1 MAYTI
6 NFSDP
11 SKLTSISVPDMPPG
25 VNAVDTSLTLVGKGY
40 PNYGQVMDQNFV
52 KLLENFA
59 SSLPPENP
67 IEGQLWYDTSNPSNK
82 VLRIMDGTAGAVSW
96 PSANGIYQQSS
107 DPALNSSGLKSGDLW
122 VDTTVNQIKIY
133 SSGIWVGVGSPQAG
147 AYNGPV
153 SEIIKDTTGANHYV
167 TKHYIQGTVVAI
179 TALEQFTPNP
189 VIAGFSTL
197 FAGINLFTSGIIAG
211 TALAAANLVIN
222 KGLYSSAS
230 FLRKDDSTS
239 PGQVI
244 TGRVTFSTPS
254 TNSQAGSQG
263 RDGVVI
269 NIAGQASTNYTQLY
283 KYGANSILLNNQAGG
298 NIVFQTV
305 NSNSSLPNNTVSIAD
320 GILAINTVTSASS
333 TNLDV
338 FGTARIS
345 STLVVNSTATTALH
359 VAGGILVD
367 GSASFGSTSYFTDD
381 LYTDGQLYINHLDG
395 SQAPLPGSG
404 ILPSVNNIYD
414 IGSSAK
420 QFRRVYATAVG
431 SVGTQHYGVFNGPST
446 GLTNATTFRLQGQV
460 TAADFTF
467 AGTGT
472 TATFNTTLSATAI
485 TAQQATTAT
494 TSTLTLL
501 VVDTSTSAT
510 YTGLQRIDRDTL
522 FGDLFPAGMIIANGN
537 NIPPKGWLLCDG
549 TQYTIN
555 QYPKLANALQYQ
567 GIGDFMYGGT
577 PPYFKVPDMTT
588 ATSVTKVALTE
599 PNYVNY
605 IIKT

>member
-1 MAYTI
+1 M
-6 NFSDP
+6 
-11 SKLTSISVPDMPPG
+11 PDMPPG

-40 PNYGQVMDQNFV
+40 PNYGQVVDQNFV

-96 PSANGIYQQSS
+96 PSANGIYQQSA

-133 SSGIWVGVGSPQAG
+133 SSGVWVGVGNPQAG
-147 AYNGPV
+147 SLNGPI

-167 TKHYIQGTVVAI
+167 TKHYIDGTVVAI
-179 TALEQFTPNP
+179 TALEAFTPNP
-189 VIAGFSTL
+189 VIAGFTTL
-197 FAGINLFTSGIIAG
+197 FAGFNLFTSGILTG

-222 KGLYSSAS
+222 KGLYSAAS

-244 TGRVTFSTPS
+244 TGRMTFSTPS
-254 TNSQAGSQG
+254 NNSQAGSQG

-269 NIAGQASTNYTQLY
+269 NISGQSASNYTQLY
-283 KYGANSILLNNQAGG
+283 KYGANAVLLNNQAGG
-298 NIVFQTV
+298 NIIFQTV
-305 NSNSSLPNNTVSIAD
+305 NANSSLPNNTVSIAD

-338 FGTARIS
+338 YGTARIS
-345 STLVVNSTATTALH
+345 DTLEINSTSTTALH
-359 VAGGILVD
+359 VSGGTLVD
-367 GSASFGSTSYFTDD
+367 GTASFGSTAYFTDD
-381 LYTDGQLYINHLDG
+381 LYSNGQLYINHLDG
-395 SQAPLPGSG
+395 SMAPVAGSG
-404 ILPSVNNIYD
+404 VLPSVNNIYD

-431 SVGTQHYGVFNGPST
+431 SAGTQHYGVFNGPST

-460 TAADFTF
+460 TATNFTF
-467 AGTGT
+467 SGTGT
-472 TATFNTTLSATAI
+472 TATFNTTLTASAI
-485 TAQQATTAT
+485 TAQHTASVT

-501 VVDTSTSAT
+501 VVDTSTTAT
-510 YTGLQRIDRDTL
+510 YTGLQKIDRDTL
-522 FGDLFPAGMIIANGN
+522 FADLFPSGMIMAHGN

-549 TQYTIN
+549 SQYLIS
-555 QYPKLANALQYQ
+555 QYPNLANAVQFQ
-567 GIGDFMYGGT
+567 GFGDFMYGGT
-577 PPYFKVPDMTT
+577 PPYFNVPNMTT
-588 ATSVTKVALTE
+588 STVVTKVANTE

-605 IIKT
+605 IIKI